1 MKDTWA
7 KESGNYTHLYVYKKL
22 EQIEKSE
29 KKKWKMIAI
38 ISVSLLLISFLV
50 MIYAINLPRTV
61 PMVITVSDWG
71 EAKYVGEIGKLNYD
85 GIKVPKIAIEYQ
97 IRKFVIN
104 KYSISSDYTVTRNN
118 LKDCYASL
126 TQTSAQKLSEEL
138 GSDNPLKNI
147 GKVIKNVEIQSILNL
162 SKNSYQV
169 DFTVSSTSMNGK
181 LLKSERKRGVLSIDL
196 MEPAEEDKIL
206 NPLGIY
212 ITNFDFTD
220 IKMESN

>member
-7 KESGNYTHLYVYKKL
+7 KENASYTHLYVYKKL

-38 ISVSLLLISFLV
+38 ISVSLLLVSFLV

-71 EAKYVGEIGKLNYD
+71 EAKYVGEIGKLNYE

-104 KYSISSDYTVTRNN
+104 KYSISSDYAVTRNN

-126 TQTSAQKLSEEL
+126 TNVSAQKLSEEL
-138 GSDNPLKNI
+138 ENDNPLKNI
-147 GKVIKNVEIQSILNL
+147 GKAIKNVEIQSILGL

-169 DFTVSSTSMNGK
+169 DFIVSSTSMNGK
-181 LLKSERKRGVLSIDL
+181 LLKTERKRGVLTIDL